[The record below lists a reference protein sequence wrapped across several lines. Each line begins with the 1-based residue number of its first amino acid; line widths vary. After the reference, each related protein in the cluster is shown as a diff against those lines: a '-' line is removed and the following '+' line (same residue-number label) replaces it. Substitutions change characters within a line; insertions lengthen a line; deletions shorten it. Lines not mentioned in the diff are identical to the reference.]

1 MIRRYLQRIMPKSL
15 TGQVLLALAGAL
27 LLAQTISAVL
37 LYKAQ
42 AEYREEQLTH
52 ALALRTSMA
61 IHHTDD
67 DGPPRPFMR
76 QPFLPHPMPPRAHLD
91 ASGPPSA
98 GEDMGHDPR
107 METVAHFTPL
117 PVDHVKP
124 ELTSGL
130 NHILTE
136 QDMAPVALIVVQRPL
151 EADAMWAKHVGHRFA
166 ALGKHRPPWPDSLL
180 VAAVQMK
187 AGGPWLVTRIS
198 MPPRDPWLLATL
210 ILQTLIIYA
219 LLVGAMALILRR
231 IARPLAALTTR
242 VGHFA
247 ETREAEGQIAPEG
260 PDDVRHLIEAHN
272 AMEQGII
279 ALINEKDVMLGAIGH
294 DLKTPLAAL
303 RVRIECVDDDAERDK
318 MAKTIEDIVRSL
330 DDILSLARV
339 GRPTDPVEPTELSAL
354 VASIVEEYEDMGD
367 EVILEDTRRLVL
379 PLRATW
385 MRRALRNLIGNAL
398 RYAGSATVSMAREQA
413 EGRDWAVIRVVDGG
427 RGIPEG
433 QIERMFQPFTR
444 GEPSRNTGTGGA
456 GLGLTLARAIA
467 DQHGGRLLL
476 ANRMDEAGAVVGLT
490 ATLWLPLPS

>member
-1 MIRRYLQRIMPKSL
+1 MMIHDWVRRRLPKSL

-27 LLAQTISAVL
+27 LLAQTISAAL

-42 AEYREEQLTH
+42 AEYGEEQLTH
-52 ALALRTSMA
+52 ALALRTSVA
-61 IHHTDD
+61 VRHSD
-67 DGPPRPFMR
+67 DGPPPG
-76 QPFLPHPMPPRAHLD
+76 PDDHAPPP
-91 ASGPPSA
+91 GPPD
-98 GEDMGHDPR
+98 DMRGPR
-107 METVAHFTPL
+107 PDRADSFSPL
-117 PVDHVKP
+117 PVDRIDT
-124 ELTSGL
+124 EMAQRLGR
-130 NHILTE
+130 ILAE
-136 QDMAPVALIVVQRPL
+136 QDMTPARLIVVERPIAADPEWAERVQRRF
-151 EADAMWAKHVGHRFA
+151 AVIAKHH
-166 ALGKHRPPWPDSLL
+166 PPLPPRAVL

-187 AGGPWLVTRIS
+187 AGDPWLITRVS
-198 MPPRDPWLLATL
+198 VPPRDPWLLATL

-219 LLVGAMALILRR
+219 LLVGATALILRR

-247 ETREAEGQIAPEG
+247 ETREAEGQIVPQG

-272 AMEQGII
+272 AMEQSII

-467 DQHGGRLLL
+467 DQHGGRLVL
-476 ANRMDEAGAVVGLT
+476 ANRVDEAGAVVGLM
-490 ATLWLPLPS
+490 ATLWLPLVR